1 MKRFVIILTL
11 ALAATAQGNAQN
23 YMQHL
28 KEKNNGQGN
37 VTVTQSKEIDE
48 LVNNAN
54 TLSVSTPA
62 TKVNRQKDSSR
73 HQVKVTPEEATHDTK
88 EDTESPA
95 VDTRK
100 KVMRKSYKVDGYR
113 VQVFAGGN
121 SRNDKIKAQRTGNDI
136 KQSFPEL
143 PVYVHFY
150 SPRWICRVGNFR
162 TFEEANNILH
172 QIQEMGYKQACIVSG
187 KITVPI
193 TQ

>member
-62 TKVNRQKDSSR
+62 TTTKVNRQKDSSR

-100 KVMRKSYKVDGYR
+100 KVMRKSYKVDGYL
-113 VQVFAGGN
+113 
-121 SRNDKIKAQRTGNDI
+121 SLIHI
-136 KQSFPEL
+136 
-143 PVYVHFY
+143 
-150 SPRWICRVGNFR
+150 
-162 TFEEANNILH
+162 
-172 QIQEMGYKQACIVSG
+172 
-187 KITVPI
+187 
-193 TQ
+193 

>member
-54 TLSVSTPA
+54 TLSVSTPT